1 MRSSKWRLKPWEVLV
16 LGTAVAYVGLIVL
29 AIYSYRPGIDVKETR
44 SLFTCKDLAKAVDVY
59 VDHPAN
65 TDHRL
70 PGRVAELIH
79 PPWGGPSL
87 YRDGAEEPLDPW
99 GNPFRLEH
107 RRTLDGEDIVLVWTA
122 KPDGTRIS
130 QFGVGQSAEPRW

>member
-1 MRSSKWRLKPWEVLV
+1 MRSSKWRLKPWELLV
-16 LGTAVAYVGLIVL
+16 LGTAIAYVGLTVL
-29 AIYSYRPGIDVKETR
+29 AIYSIRVYDGEVAR
-44 SLFTCKDLAKAVDVY
+44 SVILCKHLSDAVEAY
-59 VDHPAN
+59 VNHPAN

-70 PGRVAELIH
+70 PSRVADLIH

-107 RRTLDGEDIVLVWTA
+107 RRTRDGEDVVLVWTA
-122 KPDGTRIS
+122 KPDGTKIS